1 MPTEY
6 FSSKLSFDYTK
17 LLETSND
24 YNVII
29 EIGGE
34 REISFNKNDKIS
46 TLFTLNN
53 GDKEDFEKFK
63 IFKAHS
69 VILKTRCKYFE
80 AALSHDW
87 VKKDDNNTIILK
99 IPNIR
104 PKIFSVILKYIYDG
118 S

>member
-1 MPTEY
+1 MMPTKY

-29 EIGGE
+29 EIGE
-34 REISFNKNDKIS
+34 REISYNKNEKIS
-46 TLFTLNN
+46 TLFT
-53 GDKEDFEKFK
+53 DDDEDFEKFK

-87 VKKDDNNTIILK
+87 VKKDNNNRIILK

-104 PKIFSVILKYIYDG
+104 PKIFSVILKPI
-118 S
+118 